1 MDTQKTISVLNDLLH
16 ITNDRIRGFGNVEG
30 KVWEMYSN
38 LKGAYDGMITQSKIM
53 RVELIDLITARGG
66 EAEDTVSLAGSLHRT
81 WINIKNSFSMEG
93 KELTTLQNVVF
104 GENAAIQAYQEALDS
119 SELDEESI
127 KIVSEQLHLIKESA
141 RHFSGTVNYITK

>member
-66 EAEDTVSLAGSLHRT
+66 EAEDTVSLAQRKRAPEGAPR
-81 WINIKNSFSMEG
+81 NCPRRQRIK
-93 KELTTLQNVVF
+93 
-104 GENAAIQAYQEALDS
+104 
-119 SELDEESI
+119 
-127 KIVSEQLHLIKESA
+127 
-141 RHFSGTVNYITK
+141 RSG

>member
-66 EAEDTVSLAGSLHRT
+66 EPEDTVSLAGSLHRT

-119 SELDEESI
+119 GELDEESI

-141 RHFSGTVNYITK
+141 SHFSGTVNYITK

>member
-66 EAEDTVSLAGSLHRT
+66 EPEDTVSLAGSLHRT

-104 GENAAIQAYQEALDS
+104 GENAAKQAYQEALDS
-119 SELDEESI
+119 GELDEESI